1 LSARCSEVLHTWG
14 ASPAV
19 IEGEDGVL
27 GFYQSVGEAVLWHS
41 DDRLAVPDWG
51 IGRAP

>member
-1 LSARCSEVLHTWG
+1 LPTWD

-19 IEGEDGVL
+19 IERKDGVL
-27 GFYQSVGEAVLWHS
+27 GFYQSVGEAVPWHS
-41 DDRLAVPDWG
+41 DDRLAVAGWG